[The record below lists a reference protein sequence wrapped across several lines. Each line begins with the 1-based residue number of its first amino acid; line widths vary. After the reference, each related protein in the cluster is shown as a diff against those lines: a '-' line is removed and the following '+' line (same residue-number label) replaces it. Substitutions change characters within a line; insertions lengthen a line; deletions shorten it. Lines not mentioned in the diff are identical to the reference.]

1 MGHDSIHRS
10 FVFYSVFLFFIQF
23 YSTSKMS
30 RNVAEFLCTL
40 YFARTRGNSQRVE
53 DLGLCSCVPCYACG
67 VCEAVLAPFVDCRS
81 VPDLSDSEGRRVKR
95 Y

>member
-1 MGHDSIHRS
+1 MNSLSWDMIP
-10 FVFYSVFLFFIQF
+10 YTEALFFIQF

-81 VPDLSDSEGRRVKR
+81 VPDLSDREGRRVKR